1 MQILS
6 LQHKL
11 VIVIICLQGKHE
23 HPAATVIAAN
33 ETVTLDSVDGRD
45 SGTYKCTAKNY
56 LGPEVSA
63 QVSISVTCKYGL
75 NL

>member
-1 MQILS
+1 MQFLS

-23 HPAATVIAAN
+23 HPAAAVIATSEN
-33 ETVTLDSVDGRD
+33 VTLGSVDRRD
-45 SGTYKCTAKNY
+45 SGTYKCTANNDR
-56 LGPEVSA
+56 GPEVSA

-75 NL
+75 NV